1 MSSVRILALAGA
13 AATMSTV
20 ALAADFPP
28 ALPIQPAYQS
38 APASDSGWYL
48 RGDVGV
54 GAQRFEAFDHFQ
66 TNQNFVWPASWTIV
80 QKQTDDTT
88 FVDFGVGYQV
98 NNWLRFDATGEYRAS
113 AKFKVIGSYHEFC
126 PTNAGTAT
134 CFDQYDGSHS
144 AEVFMLNAYLDLGTW
159 WCLTPFV
166 GAGVGGAWN
175 SVTSVSDLGIQ
186 NIFAP
191 GFGYSASDA
200 SNWNLAWSAQ
210 AGLAYNVSSNLKLEL
225 AVRYMNL
232 GSIKTPIVNCSSA
245 GCSGTNGPAAFY
257 TLTNF
262 DSLDLKLGMR
272 WMFQPEA
279 PVYAPPLIRKG

>member
-1 MSSVRILALAGA
+1 LALAGA
-13 AATMSTV
+13 AVAAMSTV

-28 ALPIQPAYQS
+28 ALQPVPAYQ
-38 APASDSGWYL
+38 PQASESGWYL

-54 GAQRFEAFDHFQ
+54 GVQRFQAFDHFQ
-66 TNQNFVWPASWTIV
+66 TNAAFVWPASWTIV
-80 QKQTDDTT
+80 QKEADDAA
-88 FVDFGVGYQV
+88 FVDVGFGYQW
-98 NNWLRFDATGEYRAS
+98 NSWLRFDFTGEHRAM
-113 AKFKVIGSYHEFC
+113 AKFKVLGSYTEFC
-126 PTNAGTAT
+126 AGGTAT

-144 AEVFMLNAYLDLGTW
+144 AEVFLANAYVDLGTW

-166 GAGVGGAWN
+166 GAGVGAAWN
-175 SVTSVSDLGIQ
+175 TVSSLSDVGFISGGTT
-186 NIFAP
+186 
-191 GFGYSASDA
+191 GFGFAASDK
-200 SNWNLAWSAQ
+200 SSWNLAWSAT

-225 AVRYMNL
+225 AVRYLNL
-232 GSIKTPIVNCSSA
+232 GTIKTAIVNCSSL
-245 GCSGTNGPAAFY
+245 GCQSPPNIGPSASY